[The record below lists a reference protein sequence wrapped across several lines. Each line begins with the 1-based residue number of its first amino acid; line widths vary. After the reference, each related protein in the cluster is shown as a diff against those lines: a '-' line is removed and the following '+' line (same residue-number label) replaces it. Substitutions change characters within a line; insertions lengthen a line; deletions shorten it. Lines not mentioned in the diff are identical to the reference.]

1 GAVSADPV
9 GDDIDAVLA
18 RASQVNDEDNTTL
31 NRLTSELNE
40 PTAGVV
46 QDNPPDNLADLAG
59 RSVSAASPLPG
70 VPDEGQEAVRALL
83 RRNPAPDLFVR
94 FLAEAT
100 RWDNVQVHGIKRQN
114 AKPGAPLDYSRYLR
128 LRRQGSQFGGF
139 AYVYAEHSSINLR
152 LHHTRDQLDAIGAT
166 RARTRN
172 TGHRAYRVS
181 IDLTDETS
189 LTQALH
195 LATLAYDAT

>member
-1 GAVSADPV
+1 DPV

-40 PTAGVV
+40 PTVGVV
-46 QDNPPDNLADLAG
+46 QDNPPDTLAVLAG
-59 RSVSAASPLPG
+59 HSASAASPLPG

-83 RRNPAPDLFVR
+83 RRSPAPDLFVR

-100 RWDNVQVHGIKRQN
+100 RWENVQVHGIKRQN
-114 AKPGAPLDYSRYLR
+114 AQPGAPLDYSGYLR

-181 IDLTDETS
+181 IDLTDESS
-189 LTQALH
+189 LTQALR
-195 LATLAYDAT
+195 LAALAYDAT